1 VVKKDG
7 QRLWAIA
14 SVDVLSRLRGTHA
27 ARHRAGRD
35 RGAAVERARQDRV
48 RLRRGRGRMRGGE
61 AGPGDG
67 GQVDGCRGKQDKLIS
82 CGCGHQRRPTWPS
95 KGQRTRIFQT
105 LLADTDRLATL
116 LLIDD
121 LGGLYESRELSVGV
135 VAGQARSTVRIRTI
149 AKLRS
154 TMRSQLRSTFSSSP
168 SGPLGFWIAAGSG
181 MWSSSSDS
189 NSHSSGCC
197 SRWWPERLPQ
207 PRWPP

>member
-1 VVKKDG
+1 LTCSQGLEERTPPDIEPDETEA
-7 QRLWAIA
+7 RL
-14 SVDVLSRLRGTHA
+14 LSELDRTECVSGEDEGECEA
-27 ARHRAGRD
+27 ARLVRAMEARSM
-35 RGAAVERARQDRV
+35 AA
-48 RLRRGRGRMRGGE
+48 G
-61 AGPGDG
+61 
-67 GQVDGCRGKQDKLIS
+67 GKQDKLIS

-105 LLADTDRLATL
+105 LLANTDRLATL